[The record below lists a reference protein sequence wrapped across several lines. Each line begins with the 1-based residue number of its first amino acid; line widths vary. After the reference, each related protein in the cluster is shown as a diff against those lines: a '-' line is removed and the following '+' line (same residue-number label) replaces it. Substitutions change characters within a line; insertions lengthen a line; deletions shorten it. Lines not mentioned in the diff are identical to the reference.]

1 MRKKNEPIGYLYFT
15 ISCCTNSW
23 GNALQY
29 YHWPSLCSA
38 NNSYMLLTSKPGP
51 SRIAKS
57 TKKNYG
63 FNTNQLDDIPPEY
76 LPSDWLAQ
84 AGRKINF
91 KILDVQKAFDDCHVP
106 IIRFTFFSNINI
118 EYYVGGRV
126 NVNVVKTYQ

>member
-1 MRKKNEPIGYLYFT
+1 
-15 ISCCTNSW
+15 
-23 GNALQY
+23 
-29 YHWPSLCSA
+29 
-38 NNSYMLLTSKPGP
+38 MLLTSKPGP

-91 KILDVQKAFDDCHVP
+91 NILDVQKAFDDCHVP